1 MPNFRSDGKC
11 YGVPAEE
18 NDQHCSQLKLARCRY
33 AVMPLLLCVLLLE
46 HAERSDGLTMVTM
59 TTDPVDVLARALEQM
74 RALITQ
80 VRPDQTSLP
89 TPCKSWNVRALLDH
103 VVADMPRFIDAAHG
117 GQPDYS
123 SAMPSVAPNWAA
135 EFARQ
140 SDELLMVWRD
150 ARDLA
155 KLKAGEGPREFQP
168 MQVAEMA
175 VHAWDLAAPLGL
187 TSELDPDVA
196 EYSAEWMGP
205 MLVPEYRGSEADG
218 KAFGPL
224 VEVPADAPAYER
236 LVGISGRD
244 PSWAPAT

>member
-1 MPNFRSDGKC
+1 
-11 YGVPAEE
+11 
-18 NDQHCSQLKLARCRY
+18 
-33 AVMPLLLCVLLLE
+33 
-46 HAERSDGLTMVTM
+46 MVTM

-74 RALITQ
+74 RALIAQ

-123 SAMPSVAPNWAA
+123 SAMPSAAPNWAP

-140 SDELLMVWRD
+140 SDELVTAWRD
-150 ARDLA
+150 ARDPA
-155 KLKAGEGPREFQP
+155 KMAAGEAPREFQY

-187 TSELDPDVA
+187 TSDLDPDVA
-196 EYSAEWMGP
+196 DYSAEWMGP
-205 MLVPEYRGSEADG
+205 MLVPKYRGSEADG

-224 VEVPADAPAYER
+224 VEVPADAPAYDR
-236 LVGISGRD
+236 LAALSGRD
-244 PSWAPAT
+244 PHWAPAT